1 MVGSTTAGLTGVSGV
16 LLTTL
21 MGSGLFGNTPVDME
35 GINLPL
41 SSVNFDKS
49 ILSTWVSEE
58 VETFSDEP
66 LSSECNFFNF
76 TRQYTAEFCDAF
88 TISRMQTGTV
98 RVASDRALR
107 CAAKTQ
113 TECVL
118 SPEIG
123 LAIPAVFLGAPTEP
137 SGIRVF
143 IAPRVVDLPQE
154 KKVLQRHVRVS
165 IPSDTFTT
173 RTVVMNDT
181 IKIEYMDTSKTVK
194 SEIISG
200 EDAFCVNLLRISYES
215 SCWTKLDG

>member
-1 MVGSTTAGLTGVSGV
+1 MVGSTTAGLTGMSGV

-21 MGSGLFGNTPVDME
+21 MSTGLFGNKPVE
-35 GINLPL
+35 INEINLPL

-88 TISRMQTGTV
+88 TISRMQIGTV
-98 RVASDRALR
+98 RLASDRALR
-107 CAAKTQ
+107 CAAKTK

-123 LAIPAVFLGAPTEP
+123 LAIPAVFLGDPKEA

-143 IAPRVVDLPQE
+143 IAPRVVDLPNDSN
-154 KKVLQRHVRVS
+154 VLQRHVRVS

-173 RTVVMNDT
+173 RTIVMNDT
-181 IKIEYMDTSKTVK
+181 VKIEYMTSTKTVK

-200 EDAFCVNLLRISYES
+200 ADAFCVNLLRIAYES

>member
-1 MVGSTTAGLTGVSGV
+1 MVGSTTAGLTGGGV

-21 MGSGLFGNTPVDME
+21 MSTGLFGNTPVDIDE
-35 GINLPL
+35 IILPL

-58 VETFSDEP
+58 VETVSDEP

-76 TRQYTAEFCDAF
+76 TTQYTGEFCDAF
-88 TISRMQTGTV
+88 TISRMQIGTV
-98 RVASDRALR
+98 RLASDRALR
-107 CAAKTQ
+107 CAAKTH

-143 IAPRVVDLPQE
+143 IAPRVVSLPPE
-154 KKVLQRHVRVS
+154 TKVLQKHVRVY

-173 RTVVMNDT
+173 RTIVMNDT
-181 IKIEYMDTSKTVK
+181 VRIEYMTKSKTVK

-200 EDAFCVNLLRISYES
+200 MDAFCVNLLRIAYEP